1 MTTPRSTRVAFWAA
15 FTRILTIAIFAQSFF
30 AGVFLSGELWG
41 RDAHRV
47 NASIAV
53 TVRGLPPLVPYM
65 TPSTTSGVLS
75 LTVSP
80 GTGADHAARNC
91 ATLAGVML
99 DSGE

>member
-1 MTTPRSTRVAFWAA
+1 MPEYRDTAIDDVGLAW
-15 FTRILTIAIFAQSFF
+15 IADLLGPHDRQICRP
-30 AGVFLSGELWG
+30 V
-41 RDAHRV
+41 R
-47 NASIAV
+47 ASIAV

-80 GTGADHAARNC
+80 GTIADHAARNC

-99 DSGE
+99 ERAE